1 MLNQYKY
8 DNKDIRILLYIKFV
22 PKSVR
27 TTWDIPENASKPKR
41 QTNRSRRYLIINEK
55 RDREVGR
62 QRSAA
67 GSKSTCGQFR
77 IRVREVEWR
86 NEEATPD
93 WIRSHVTWW
102 LSRYRR

>member
-8 DNKDIRILLYIKFV
+8 DNKDVRILLYIKFV

-27 TTWDIPENASKPKR
+27 TTWGIPENASKRKT

-62 QRSAA
+62 QRSAQDRKA
-67 GSKSTCGQFR
+67 
-77 IRVREVEWR
+77 RVVGLEFE
-86 NEEATPD
+86 
-93 WIRSHVTWW
+93 
-102 LSRYRR
+102 